1 MLNLQKS
8 SSRLGDNKLLSSNQ
22 LLIRINGTLPEIETL
37 GSAEKS
43 ERAAEIKQYGINT
56 NTSCSLFASAN
67 EETGQI
73 FHMLIDIGHGIV
85 QSIQKG
91 ISDLGLNNLS
101 SLSPSSS
108 HSSIIV
114 PDAVLITHSH
124 EDHIAELPLLAD
136 KATSASKHLNIYCT
150 SECRDQILAK
160 YPQISSMIKNDQI
173 LFTLLQ
179 PSEDAQVGPFSVIP
193 ISSYHGENS
202 PPGSVIYIVKLAN
215 RKVIVGWDF
224 LSLPNV
230 DENLL
235 WNPDLAILGTQS
247 YNPHP
252 QTGMISVSEAFEL
265 IRRWN
270 AKECYIVHY
279 RGLLDFEEASNQWFR
294 GPTKAMT
301 TEELQ
306 KVIDTHLKIM
316 GSGGKFRI
324 TVAKE
329 GMIWDSNTST
339 SPIEK
344 IEKIGDKLQESS
356 DQNTSALTPQFIE
369 IEGLQNYILRIESE
383 PKADKLKVM
392 IEDAVNRY
400 NLEFDRPRRVESTND
415 SESEVIVAQG
425 VKGMLAKGPDLRIE
439 IAQRS
444 ENEYVINA
452 RASKGKKKNVFNDE
466 ILISNTDAEKLKT
479 YIKENF
485 RVYKPSIVAAK

>member
-1 MLNLQKS
+1 MLNVHRS
-8 SSRLGDNKLLSSNQ
+8 SIPFASNKPLSSNQ
-22 LLIRINGTLPEIETL
+22 LLIRINGTLPEIESL

-73 FHMLIDIGHGIV
+73 FHMLVDVGHGIA

-91 ISDLGLNNLS
+91 ISDLGLNDLS

-124 EDHIAELPLLAD
+124 EDHIAELPILAD
-136 KATSASKHLNIYCT
+136 KATSASKPLKIYCT

-160 YPQISSMIKNDQI
+160 YPQISSMIKNNQI
-173 LFTLLQ
+173 SLTLLQ
-179 PSEDAQVGPFSVIP
+179 SGEDAQIGPFSIIP

-270 AKECYIVHY
+270 AKESYIVHY

-306 KVIDTHLKIM
+306 KVIDTHLRIM

-324 TVAKE
+324 TVARE

-339 SPIEK
+339 SPIE
-344 IEKIGDKLQESS
+344 EKMREKEESS

-369 IEGLQNYILRIESE
+369 IESLQNYILRIESE

-439 IAQRS
+439 IAPRS

>member
-1 MLNLQKS
+1 MLNMHKS
-8 SSRLGDNKLLSSNQ
+8 STPVSNNKPLSSDQ
-22 LLIRINGTLPEIETL
+22 LLIRVNGTLPDIESL

-43 ERAAEIKQYGINT
+43 ERAAEIKQHGINT
-56 NTSCSLFASAN
+56 NTSCSLFASTN
-67 EETGQI
+67 QETGQI
-73 FHMLIDIGHGIV
+73 FHMLVDIGHGIV

-91 ISDLGLNNLS
+91 ISDLGLNNLTS
-101 SLSPSSS
+101 SSPSSA
-108 HSSIIV
+108 SSIIV
-114 PDAVLITHSH
+114 PDAVLVTHSH
-124 EDHIAELPLLAD
+124 EDHVAELPLLAD
-136 KATSASKHLNIYCT
+136 KAISSSKHLNVYCT
-150 SECRDQILAK
+150 SECRDQILTNH
-160 YPQISSMIKNDQI
+160 PQILSMIKNNQ
-173 LFTLLQ
+173 LSFTILQ
-179 PSEDAQVGPFSVIP
+179 PSENFDVGPFSVMP
-193 ISSYHGENS
+193 ILSYHGENS

-215 RKVIVGWDF
+215 RKVIAGWDF

-230 DENLL
+230 DEHLL

-301 TEELQ
+301 TDELQ
-306 KVIDTHLKIM
+306 KVIDSNLKIV
-316 GSGGKFRI
+316 GSAGKFRI

-329 GMIWDSNTST
+329 GMIWDSNDNNNRLQSMEEQDNEKLQDSST
-339 SPIEK
+339 SP
-344 IEKIGDKLQESS
+344 
-356 DQNTSALTPQFIE
+356 FIE
-369 IEGLQNYILRIESE
+369 IESLQNYIFRIENE
-383 PKADKLKVM
+383 PKTDKLKLM

-400 NLEFDRPRRVESTND
+400 NLEFDRPRRVENTQAD
-415 SESEVIVAQG
+415 SEREVIVAQG

-439 IAQRS
+439 IAPRS

-466 ILISNTDAEKLKT
+466 ILISTTDADKLKK
-479 YIKENF
+479 YIKDNF
-485 RVYKPSIVAAK
+485 RVYNAPATVTAK

>member
-1 MLNLQKS
+1 MVNLQKS
-8 SSRLGDNKLLSSNQ
+8 STPVNNNKLLSSDQ
-22 LLIRINGTLPEIETL
+22 VLVRINGTLPDIESL

-67 EETGQI
+67 EEAGQVY
-73 FHMLIDIGHGIV
+73 HLLIDVGHGIV
-85 QSIQKG
+85 ESIQKG
-91 ISDLGLNNLS
+91 ISDLGFSNFS
-101 SLSPSSS
+101 SLHPASST
-108 HSSIIV
+108 SSTTV

-124 EDHIAELPLLAD
+124 EDHIAELPLLAN
-136 KATSASKHLNIYCT
+136 KAIGGSKRLTVYCT

-160 YPQISSMIKNDQI
+160 YQELSSMMKNNQISFTIVNPGENIQI
-173 LFTLLQ
+173 
-179 PSEDAQVGPFSVIP
+179 GPFSVMP

-202 PPGSVIYIVKLAN
+202 PPGSVIYVVKLAN
-215 RKVIVGWDF
+215 RKIIVGWDF

-235 WNPDLAILGTQS
+235 WNPDIAILGTQS
-247 YNPHP
+247 YNPHH

-294 GPTKAMT
+294 GPTKAMST
-301 TEELQ
+301 DELQ
-306 KVIDTHLKIM
+306 KVIDSNLKIISSE
-316 GSGGKFRI
+316 GRFRM
-324 TVAKE
+324 TVARE

-339 SPIEK
+339 SPIE
-344 IEKIGDKLQESS
+344 EKVKEKLQESS
-356 DQNTSALTPQFIE
+356 GQNKLSPTIE
-369 IEGLQNYILRIESE
+369 IESLQNYIFRIEKV

-400 NLEFDRPRRVESTND
+400 NLEFDRPRRVESTDD
-415 SESEVIVAQG
+415 SENEVIVAQG

-439 IAQRS
+439 IAPRS
-444 ENEYVINA
+444 ENEYLINA

-466 ILISNTDAEKLKT
+466 ILISNIDAERLNK
-479 YIKENF
+479 YIKDNF
-485 RVYKPSIVAAK
+485 RVYNAPPTVTAK

>member
-1 MLNLQKS
+1 MLV
-8 SSRLGDNKLLSSNQ
+8 
-22 LLIRINGTLPEIETL
+22 
-37 GSAEKS
+37 
-43 ERAAEIKQYGINT
+43 
-56 NTSCSLFASAN
+56 
-67 EETGQI
+67 
-73 FHMLIDIGHGIV
+73 DIGHGIV

-101 SLSPSSS
+101 SSYSPSST
-108 HSSIIV
+108 SSIIV
-114 PDAVLITHSH
+114 PDAVLVTHSH

-136 KATSASKHLNIYCT
+136 QAIGSSKHLNVYCT
-150 SECRDQILAK
+150 SECRDQILTNH
-160 YPQISSMIKNDQI
+160 PQISSMIKNNQI
-173 LFTLLQ
+173 SITLLQ
-179 PSEDAQVGPFSVIP
+179 PGENFQIGPFSVMP

-235 WNPDLAILGTQS
+235 WNPDLVILGTQS

-279 RGLLDFEEASNQWFR
+279 RGLLDFEDASNQWFR

-301 TEELQ
+301 TDELQ
-306 KVIDTHLKIM
+306 KVIDSNLKIISSE
-316 GSGGKFRI
+316 GRFRV
-324 TVAKE
+324 TVARE
-329 GMIWDSNTST
+329 GMIWDSKVSA
-339 SPIEK
+339 SQIEEKMIEK
-344 IEKIGDKLQESS
+344 EQESS
-356 DQNTSALTPQFIE
+356 EQNTLQFVE
-369 IEGLQNYILRIESE
+369 IESLQNYVFKIKGE

-415 SESEVIVAQG
+415 SESEVIVARG

-439 IAQRS
+439 IAPRS
-444 ENEYVINA
+444 ENENIIKA

-466 ILISNTDAEKLKT
+466 ILISSTDAERLKK
-479 YIKENF
+479 YIQENF
-485 RVYKPSIVAAK
+485 RVYNTPPTVTAK

>member
-8 SSRLGDNKLLSSNQ
+8 SSPLSDNKPLSSNQ

-43 ERAAEIKQYGINT
+43 ERAAEIEHYGINT

-73 FHMLIDIGHGIV
+73 FHMLVDAGHGIV

-91 ISDLGLNNLS
+91 ISDLGFNNMQS
-101 SLSPSSS
+101 STSSPSST
-108 HSSIIV
+108 IV
-114 PDAVLITHSH
+114 PDAVLVSHSH
-124 EDHIAELPLLAD
+124 EDHVAELPILAD
-136 KATSASKHLNIYCT
+136 RAIRSSIRLNVYCT

-160 YPQISSMIKNDQI
+160 YPQIPSMIKNNQI
-173 LFTLLQ
+173 SFTLLQ
-179 PSEDAQVGPFSVIP
+179 PGENVQIGPFSVIP

-202 PPGSVIYIVKLAN
+202 PPGCVIYIVKLAN

-224 LSLPNV
+224 LSLPDV

-301 TEELQ
+301 TDELQ
-306 KVIDTHLKIM
+306 KVIDSNLKIISSE
-316 GSGGKFRI
+316 GRFRM
-324 TVAKE
+324 TVARE
-329 GMIWDSNTST
+329 GMIWDSNTSE
-339 SPIEK
+339 EK
-344 IEKIGDKLQESS
+344 IREQIQESP
-356 DQNTSALTPQFIE
+356 DQNTALTPQFIE
-369 IEGLQNYILRIESE
+369 IESLQNYVFRIESE

-400 NLEFDRPRRVESTND
+400 NLEFDIPRRVESTND
-415 SESEVIVAQG
+415 SENEVIVAQG

-439 IAQRS
+439 IAPRS

-452 RASKGKKKNVFNDE
+452 RASKGKKENVFNDE
-466 ILISNTDAEKLKT
+466 ILISNIDAEKLKK
-479 YIKENF
+479 YVKDNF
-485 RVYKPSIVAAK
+485 RVYNASPTATAK

>member
-1 MLNLQKS
+1 MLNMHKPS
-8 SSRLGDNKLLSSNQ
+8 VPAAKNKPLSSDQ
-22 LLIRINGTLPEIETL
+22 VLVRINGTLPEIETL

-43 ERAAEIKQYGINT
+43 ERAAEIEHYGINT

-73 FHMLIDIGHGIV
+73 FHMLVDAGHGIV

-91 ISDLGLNNLS
+91 ISDLGFNNLQS
-101 SLSPSSS
+101 STSSPSST
-108 HSSIIV
+108 IV
-114 PDAVLITHSH
+114 PDAVLVSHSH

-136 KATSASKHLNIYCT
+136 KAIGSSKHLNVYCT

-160 YPQISSMIKNDQI
+160 YPQMSSMIKNNQI
-173 LFTLLQ
+173 SFTLLQ
-179 PSEDAQVGPFSVIP
+179 PGENFQIGPFSVIP

-215 RKVIVGWDF
+215 RKVIAGWDF
-224 LSLPNV
+224 LSLPDV

-235 WNPDLAILGTQS
+235 WNPDLCILGTQS
-247 YNPHP
+247 FNPHP

-265 IRRWN
+265 IRKWN

-301 TEELQ
+301 TDELQ
-306 KVIDTHLKIM
+306 KVIDSNLKII
-316 GSGGKFRI
+316 SGEGRFRMS
-324 TVAKE
+324 VARE
-329 GMIWDSNTST
+329 GTIWDSNASA
-339 SPIEK
+339 SQIGEK
-344 IEKIGDKLQESS
+344 MREKEESS
-356 DQNTSALTPQFIE
+356 DQNTSTLTPQFIE
-369 IEGLQNYILRIESE
+369 IESLQNYIFKIESE

-439 IAQRS
+439 IAPRS

-452 RASKGKKKNVFNDE
+452 KASKGKKKNVFNDE
-466 ILISNTDAEKLKT
+466 ILISNADAQRLKK
-479 YIKENF
+479 YLNDKF
-485 RVYKPSIVAAK
+485 MVYKPAPSSK

>member
-1 MLNLQKS
+1 MHKPS
-8 SSRLGDNKLLSSNQ
+8 VPAAKNKPLSSDQ
-22 LLIRINGTLPEIETL
+22 VLIRINGTLPEIETL

-43 ERAAEIKQYGINT
+43 ERAAEIEQCGINT
-56 NTSCSLFASAN
+56 NTSCSLFACTN
-67 EETGQI
+67 QETGQTY
-73 FHMLIDIGHGIV
+73 HMLVDVGHGIV

-91 ISDLGLNNLS
+91 ISERGFNNLR
-101 SLSPSSS
+101 SLSVPSSS
-108 HSSIIV
+108 SPSSIIV
-114 PDAVLITHSH
+114 PDAVLVTHSH

-136 KATSASKHLNIYCT
+136 KAIGGSKHLNVYCT

-160 YPQISSMIKNDQI
+160 YPQISSMIKNNQI
-173 LFTLLQ
+173 SFVLLQ
-179 PSEDAQVGPFSVIP
+179 PGEDTKVGPFSVIP

-202 PPGSVIYIVKLAN
+202 PPGCVIYIVKLAN

-235 WNPDLAILGTQS
+235 WNPDLAILGTQT

-301 TEELQ
+301 TDELQ
-306 KVIDTHLKIM
+306 KVIDSNLKIISSE
-316 GSGGKFRI
+316 GRFRM
-324 TVAKE
+324 TVARE
-329 GMIWDSNTST
+329 GMIWDSNTSE
-339 SPIEK
+339 EK
-344 IEKIGDKLQESS
+344 IREQIQESP
-356 DQNTSALTPQFIE
+356 DQNTALTPQFIE
-369 IEGLQNYILRIESE
+369 IESLQNYVFRIESE

-415 SESEVIVAQG
+415 SENEVIVAQG

-439 IAQRS
+439 IMRKS

-466 ILISNTDAEKLKT
+466 ILINNIDAERLKK
-479 YIKENF
+479 YIRDNF
-485 RVYKPSIVAAK
+485 RAYKPPTTAATK

>member
-1 MLNLQKS
+1 MLNINKS
-8 SSRLGDNKLLSSNQ
+8 SIHIANNKPLSSDQ
-22 LLIRINGTLPEIETL
+22 LLIRINGTLPDIETM
-37 GSAEKS
+37 GSTEKS
-43 ERAAEIKQYGINT
+43 ERAAEIKQSGINT

-73 FHMLIDIGHGIV
+73 FHMLVDVGHGIV

-91 ISDLGLNNLS
+91 ISDLGLNNLRS
-101 SLSPSSS
+101 SSTSSPSS
-108 HSSIIV
+108 IIF
-114 PDAVLITHSH
+114 PDTVLVTHSH

-136 KATSASKHLNIYCT
+136 KAIGSSKHLKICCT
-150 SECRDQILAK
+150 SECRDQILTNH
-160 YPQISSMIKNDQI
+160 PQISSMVKNNQI
-173 LFTLLQ
+173 SFTILKPGENFQ
-179 PSEDAQVGPFSVIP
+179 IGPFSVMPIP
-193 ISSYHGENS
+193 SYHGENS
-202 PPGSVIYIVKLAN
+202 PPGSVIYIVRLAN

-224 LSLPNV
+224 LSLPHV

-270 AKECYIVHY
+270 VKECYIVHY

-301 TEELQ
+301 TDELQ
-306 KVIDTHLKIM
+306 KVIDSNLKIISSE
-316 GSGGKFRI
+316 GRFRM
-324 TVAKE
+324 TVARE
-329 GMIWDSNTST
+329 GMIWDSNTSE
-339 SPIEK
+339 EK
-344 IEKIGDKLQESS
+344 IREQIQESP
-356 DQNTSALTPQFIE
+356 DQNTALTPQFIE
-369 IEGLQNYILRIESE
+369 IESLQNYVFRIESE

-400 NLEFDRPRRVESTND
+400 NLEFDIPRRVESTND
-415 SESEVIVAQG
+415 SEIEVIVAQG

-439 IAQRS
+439 IAPKS

-466 ILISNTDAEKLKT
+466 ILISNIDAEKLKK
-479 YIKENF
+479 YVKDNF
-485 RVYKPSIVAAK
+485 RVYNASLTATAK

>member
-8 SSRLGDNKLLSSNQ
+8 SIPVDNNKRLSSNQ
-22 LLIRINGTLPEIETL
+22 LLIRINGTLPDIESL
-37 GSAEKS
+37 GSTEKS

-56 NTSCSLFASAN
+56 NTSCSLFAAPN

-73 FHMLIDIGHGIV
+73 FHTLVDVGHGIV

-91 ISDLGLNNLS
+91 ISDLGLNNLQS
-101 SLSPSSS
+101 SLS
-108 HSSIIV
+108 SSIII

-124 EDHIAELPLLAD
+124 EDHVAELPLLAD
-136 KATSASKHLNIYCT
+136 KAIGASKHLNVYCT
-150 SECRDQILAK
+150 SDCRDQILAS
-160 YPQISSMIKNDQI
+160 YPQISSLIKNNQI
-173 LFTLLQ
+173 SFTILQ
-179 PSEDAQVGPFSVIP
+179 PGEDTQVGPFSVIP
-193 ISSYHGENS
+193 ITSYHGENS
-202 PPGSVIYIVKLAN
+202 PTGSVIFIVKLAN
-215 RKVIVGWDF
+215 RKIIVGWDF
-224 LSLPNV
+224 LSLPHV

-279 RGLLDFEEASNQWFR
+279 RGLSDFEEASNQWFR

-301 TEELQ
+301 TDELQ
-306 KVIDTHLKIM
+306 KVVDSNLKIISSE
-316 GSGGKFRI
+316 GRFRM
-324 TVAKE
+324 TVARE
-329 GMIWDSNTST
+329 GVVWDSNAST
-339 SPIEK
+339 SPIE
-344 IEKIGDKLQESS
+344 EKMRKKLQESS
-356 DQNTSALTPQFIE
+356 VQNTSTLIPQFIE
-369 IEGLQNYILRIESE
+369 IESLQNYIFKIESE

-400 NLEFDRPRRVESTND
+400 NLEFDRPRRVEGTND

-439 IAQRS
+439 IAPNS

-452 RASKGKKKNVFNDE
+452 RASKGKKKDVFNGE
-466 ILISNTDAEKLKT
+466 ILISNIDAERLKK
-479 YIKENF
+479 YIKDNF
-485 RVYKPSIVAAK
+485 RVYNAPPTATAK